1 MEIKLLFFGIATDL
15 VGENSM
21 QYIIE
26 ENSTITELKNSLISN
41 FSELK
46 NINEFAIAVN
56 EEYADDDL
64 IITNGAIVAII
75 PPVSGG

>member
-1 MEIKLLFFGIATDL
+1 MEIQLLFFGIATDL

-21 QYIIE
+21 LYKIE
-26 ENSTITELKNSLISN
+26 ENATITELKNSLISN

-56 EEYADDDL
+56 EEYA
-64 IITNGAIVAII
+64 
-75 PPVSGG
+75 